1 MSLTEAGLLLELVGG
16 VGGEGL
22 EAVRREEELLRGRHR
37 WRRRAAVAARGGCGD
52 AEKCAA
58 P

>member
-1 MSLTEAGLLLELVGG
+1 MCLTDAGLLLELVGG

-37 WRRRAAVAARGGCGD
+37 RRRRAAIGGSGYGNAEESAA
-52 AEKCAA
+52 A
-58 P
+58 